1 MFKLGSVT
9 GFLIGK
15 GRKRELG
22 VSPGD
27 FCDWKI
33 RADFV
38 VAGAKARSLLR
49 GEGTTKVVP

>member
-1 MFKLGSVT
+1 LFRLGSAT

-15 GRKRELG
+15 GRKKELG

-38 VAGAKARSLLR
+38 VAGAKALTILAGS
-49 GEGTTKVVP
+49 GTTKVVP